1 MPGTAFWFIC
11 VFFGSAIA
19 SVTPAESMDMKGL
32 GTDGEK
38 LYYDPVYILRKYR
51 QEPKWVARAYLHSL
65 MHCVFYHSFQYEK
78 LEGQLWDLAADIAV
92 ESVILDMR
100 AAAVT
105 LRTDEEAARRL
116 TVLRQ
121 RIPGGL
127 TAEKLYRHFRAS
139 EPSRRDMEDYQRLFC
154 RDLHES
160 WKAPEELAITESE
173 WKRISERIRTEV
185 RAFTGESG
193 GGDGL
198 EENLK
203 EAVREKYDYGDLL
216 RRFMVSGEEM
226 TVNDNEFDFV
236 YYTYGLQVY
245 GNLPLIEPLEYHEIL
260 RVRDFIIA
268 IDTSA
273 SCRGATVKAFLRKTY
288 GILKEKTGFFN
299 RMNVHIIQCDS
310 QIQQDVR
317 ITCEEELEAFIE
329 KISIRG
335 FGGTDFRP
343 VFRHVEELRAAGEFE
358 KLKGLIYF
366 TDGYGVYPERMPDY
380 EVIFAFLEEDE
391 NRLPVPLW
399 STGIVLDGDEL
410 ELEVS
415 EEAGGSGA

>member
-1 MPGTAFWFIC
+1 M
-11 VFFGSAIA
+11 
-19 SVTPAESMDMKGL
+19 
-32 GTDGEK
+32 
-38 LYYDPVYILRKYR
+38 
-51 QEPKWVARAYLHSL
+51 ARAYLHSL

-78 LEGQLWDLAADIAV
+78 LEGRLWDLAADIAV

-226 TVNDNEFDFV
+226 TVNDNEFDFLYFTQQDLRRFV
-236 YYTYGLQVY
+236 VILTIPLQLV
-245 GNLPLIEPLEYHEIL
+245 HIL
-260 RVRDFIIA
+260 FIIHWYTFP
-268 IDTSA
+268 TS
-273 SCRGATVKAFLRKTY
+273 
-288 GILKEKTGFFN
+288 KEL
-299 RMNVHIIQCDS
+299 VHYLF
-310 QIQQDVR
+310 
-317 ITCEEELEAFIE
+317 IT
-329 KISIRG
+329 
-335 FGGTDFRP
+335 
-343 VFRHVEELRAAGEFE
+343 H
-358 KLKGLIYF
+358 
-366 TDGYGVYPERMPDY
+366 
-380 EVIFAFLEEDE
+380 
-391 NRLPVPLW
+391 
-399 STGIVLDGDEL
+399 
-410 ELEVS
+410 
-415 EEAGGSGA
+415 